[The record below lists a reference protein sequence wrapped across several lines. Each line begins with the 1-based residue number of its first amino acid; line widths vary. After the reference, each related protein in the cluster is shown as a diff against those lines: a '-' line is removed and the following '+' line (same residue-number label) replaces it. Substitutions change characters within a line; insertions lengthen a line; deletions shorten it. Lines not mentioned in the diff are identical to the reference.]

1 MAKQT
6 TLNIPN
12 LEQVVDDKGML
23 TRIWQ
28 TVFRYLQN
36 TLDPLGVEKTFEILN
51 NQASATNIDGLI
63 FDSSRVSQIFI
74 DYVIQRITT
83 TTELVESGV
92 LRAVYLPTSLTWSLV
107 TVGTT
112 GPSVSGVTFTIDATG
127 RIKYTSTN
135 VGGTPITSTLSIR
148 ARTLS
153 GKNYL

>member
-36 TLDPLGVEKTFEILN
+36 TLDPLGVEKTFIIEN
-51 NQASATNIDGLI
+51 NKASVTNIDGLI
-63 FDSSRVSQIFI
+63 FDSSKVSQVFI
-74 DYVIQRITT
+74 DYVIQRITSS
-83 TTELVESGV
+83 TELVESGV

-135 VGGTPITSTLSIR
+135 IAGTPITSTLSIR

-153 GKNYL
+153 GKNFL

>member
-23 TRIWQ
+23 TRVWQ

-36 TLDPLGVEKTFEILN
+36 VIDPLGVEKTFEILN
-51 NQASATNIDGLI
+51 NKASATNIDGLI
-63 FDSSRVSQIFI
+63 FDSSKVSQVFI
-74 DYVIQRITT
+74 DYVIQRITSS
-83 TTELVESGV
+83 TELVESGV
-92 LRAVYLPTSLTWSLV
+92 LRAVYLPTSETWSLV

-112 GPSVSGVTFTIDATG
+112 GPNVSGVSFTIDSTG
-127 RIKYTSTN
+127 RIKYISTN
-135 VGGTPITSTLSIR
+135 VAGTPVTSTLSIR

-153 GKNYL
+153 GKNFL

>member
-36 TLDPLGVEKTFEILN
+36 TLDPLGVEKTFIIEN
-51 NQASATNIDGLI
+51 NKASATNIDGLI
-63 FDSSRVSQIFI
+63 FDSSKVSQVFI

-83 TTELVESGV
+83 TNELVESGI

-112 GPSVSGVTFTIDATG
+112 GPSVSGVAFTIDATG

-135 VGGTPITSTLSIR
+135 VAGTPVTSTLSIR

-153 GKNYL
+153 GKNFL

>member
-6 TLNIPN
+6 TLIVPY
-12 LEQVVDDKGML
+12 LEQVLDASGML

-28 TVFRYLQN
+28 NLFRYLQN
-36 TLDPLGVEKTFEILN
+36 TIDPLGVEKTFSIEN
-51 NQASATNIDGLI
+51 NKAVATNIDGLI
-63 FDSSRVSQIFI
+63 FDSSKVSQVFI
-74 DYVIQRITT
+74 DYVIQRITSS
-83 TTELVESGV
+83 TELVESGV

-135 VGGTPITSTLSIR
+135 IAGTPVTSTLSIR

-153 GKNYL
+153 GKNFL

>member
-23 TRIWQ
+23 TRVWQ

-36 TLDPLGVEKTFEILN
+36 TLDPLGVEKTFIIEN
-51 NQASATNIDGLI
+51 NKASATNIDGLI
-63 FDSSRVSQIFI
+63 FDSSKVSQVFI

-92 LRAVYLPTSLTWSLV
+92 LRAVYLPKTLTWNLAP
-107 TVGTT
+107 VGTP
-112 GPSVSGVTFTIDATG
+112 GPSASGVTLTIDSTG

-135 VGGTPITSTLSIR
+135 VAGTPVTSTLSIR

-153 GKNYL
+153 GKNFL

>member
-23 TRIWQ
+23 SRIWL
-28 TVFRYLQN
+28 TVFRYIQN
-36 TLDPLGVEKTFEILN
+36 ALDPLGVEKTFPIDN
-51 NQASATNIDGLI
+51 NKAVDTNIDGLI
-63 FDSSRVSQIFI
+63 FDSSKVSQIFI

-83 TTELVESGV
+83 STELVESGV

-107 TVGTT
+107 TVGAT
-112 GPSVSGVTFTIDATG
+112 GPSVSGVTFTIDSTG

-135 VGGTPITSTLSIR
+135 IAGTQITSTLSIR

-153 GKNYL
+153 GKNFL